1 MLSFGHWEGWGCTA
15 WNCVSARHHRLKAA
29 QNSWLQFCGFP
40 AVSPGG
46 RDSEEQVTWIWRPC
60 ARRVS
65 SLKNFKAW
73 KLQRKIIGKYSALVM
88 FASLDL
94 KTVIAF
100 SQIEKIGFSDAIN
113 SLLSMLCV
121 LDLPFSVCLPLTLQ
135 RLSTKQN

>member
-1 MLSFGHWEGWGCTA
+1 M
-15 WNCVSARHHRLKAA
+15 
-29 QNSWLQFCGFP
+29 
-40 AVSPGG
+40 
-46 RDSEEQVTWIWRPC
+46 
-60 ARRVS
+60 RVS

-73 KLQRKIIGKYSALVM
+73 KLQRKIIGKHSALVM